1 MILVE
6 ATFWPLVVVGAVP
19 GERESDEIV
28 AALEE
33 SELLSGRD
41 VRLAVVI
48 AGDRAHAAMAEEEV
62 LTWLSRHRE
71 RLSRCASRV
80 AWIVEDEP
88 MRQSAERWLSLIG
101 DRLFRGEVAT
111 FRSVRPAVSWLS
123 SERAD

>member
-6 ATFWPLVVVGAVP
+6 ATFWPLVVIGAVP
-19 GERESDEIV
+19 GQDRTDEIV

-48 AGDRAHAAMAEEEV
+48 AGDHTHAALAEEEV
-62 LTWLSRHRE
+62 LTWLGRHRD
-71 RLSRCASRV
+71 RLARCASRV

-88 MRQSAERWLSLIG
+88 MRQSAERWLSLVG

-123 SERAD
+123 SE